1 MGTDGIRDWHLEIP
15 EQSLKDIYNT
25 GLVVTSYNRPAYLKR
40 TLLSLQRS
48 QLDDA
53 ILLLVDDGSDNAET
67 LGLLRTFTHP
77 HCPVLKA
84 YRGAETTPR
93 IHENL
98 RLGWDYLHQEFR
110 CVNLVNLDGDTV
122 MRRHWLTALRQL
134 HETSISRYGP
144 LVVTGFNA
152 FGHPV
157 AETRA
162 DHYRKCSI
170 GGINLFFSAE
180 LYQQVVRPALVDLQ
194 WDWKLVSAM
203 QERDYTLLCTRPS
216 VVQHIGREG
225 IWSHPKAEFD
235 YALDYWGSNLLITGF
250 VRWLYRGRRRLAR
263 WGW

>member
-1 MGTDGIRDWHLEIP
+1 MSTDGIRDWHLELP
-15 EQSLKDIYNT
+15 AQSLKDVYTT

-48 QLDDA
+48 QLDDV
-53 ILLLVDDGSDNAET
+53 ILLLVDDGSDDEET
-67 LGLLRTFTHP
+67 LGLLRAFTHP

-84 YRGAETTPR
+84 YRAAETTPR

-98 RLGWDYLHQEFR
+98 QLGWDYLRQEFR
-110 CVNLVNLDGDTV
+110 CANLVNLDGDTV
-122 MRRHWLTALRQL
+122 MHRHWLTALKRL
-134 HETSISRYGP
+134 HEANMPRYGQ

-152 FGHPV
+152 FEHPV
-157 AETRA
+157 VEMSA

-194 WDWKLVSAM
+194 WDWKLVATM
-203 QERDYTLLCTRPS
+203 QERDYALLCTRPS
-216 VVQHIGREG
+216 VIQHIGREG
-225 IWSHPKAEFD
+225 IWSHPKVRFD
-235 YALDYWGSNLLITGF
+235 YALDYWGSNPLVTEC
-250 VRWLYRGRRRLAR
+250 VRWLYRARRRLAR